1 MNHNKFIHTFFICIF
16 LFSCTGCID
25 DSDSNALSKESLKA
39 ASSADDYD
47 IATANNA
54 FAFDMYD
61 NIKTDANTIFS
72 PYSIF
77 TAMAICYDGSGGST
91 QEQLS
96 DVFYYPLDKQV
107 LEQSSQD
114 MIATINSG
122 NDQYALNTANALWV
136 QENYTLKSQYVY
148 NAQTYYDGKV
158 ESMDFVGETDKSRLI
173 INNWIENK
181 TNNKIVNLLTEGTIT
196 PGTKLVITNAVYF
209 NGTWMTEFEEAATRN
224 KPFTLSNGQVKDVDT
239 MYIDGRFNYTEDESA
254 SMLELPYKGDDITM
268 YVVLP
273 AENNIREFESSFTL
287 DEYNMLKGNMNK
299 DNVLEIWMPKYT
311 YETKARLNEPLQDMG
326 AVDAF
331 HSGIADFSGI
341 SDTGLSISDVFHQAY
356 IGVNEKGTE
365 ATAATGVVM
374 LTSGIVSDIQLHFDR
389 PFLFFIEDRRNGC
402 ILFMGK
408 VEDPSASS

>member
-1 MNHNKFIHTFFICIF
+1 
-16 LFSCTGCID
+16 
-25 DSDSNALSKESLKA
+25 
-39 ASSADDYD
+39 
-47 IATANNA
+47 
-54 FAFDMYD
+54 
-61 NIKTDANTIFS
+61 
-72 PYSIF
+72 
-77 TAMAICYDGSGGST
+77 
-91 QEQLS
+91 
-96 DVFYYPLDKQV
+96 VFYYPLDKQV

-158 ESMDFVGETDKSRLI
+158 ESMDFVGETDKSRLT

-181 TNNKIVNLLTEGTIT
+181 TNNKIVDLLTEGIIT
-196 PGTKLVITNAVYF
+196 QDTRLVITNAVYF

-273 AENNIREFESSFTL
+273 AENNIREFESSFTP

-331 HSGIADFSGI
+331 QSGIADFSGI
-341 SDTGLSISDVFHQAY
+341 SDTGLSISHVVHQAY

-365 ATAATGVVM
+365 ATAATGAVM

-389 PFLFFIEDRRNGC
+389 PFLFFIEDRRTGC

-408 VEDPSASS
+408 VEDPSVSS